1 MRRRQRCGSG
11 GYGGRGRGDS
21 GQRQV
26 WVLLLFAMLGASK
39 SPGRSK
45 GAWRASGTWL
55 LLAAPQPTLLHS
67 RAVQVITLGPHQLS
81 TQHPSSFGK
90 AGIPH
95 ACATEWALPGFFP
108 CVAETRRAHLDC
120 VGEFKGRPAPHTLS
134 GHRDRLAGG
143 LLSPAVLLPGR
154 DAQRQ
159 Q

>member
-81 TQHPSSFGK
+81 TQHPSSFAKLASPMRVPPSGPCRASSPVWRRPGGPIWIVWGSSK
-90 AGIPH
+90 AG
-95 ACATEWALPGFFP
+95 
-108 CVAETRRAHLDC
+108 RRPIL
-120 VGEFKGRPAPHTLS
+120 
-134 GHRDRLAGG
+134 
-143 LLSPAVLLPGR
+143 
-154 DAQRQ
+154 
-159 Q
+159 